1 MKKLKEKNIPRTTL
15 ENLIEEYLYTE
26 KEKTFFRE
34 KVFDDLTFEEIAEKH
49 FISVQ
54 RAKEIVYG
62 SRDKI
67 INAYE
72 MRTTTH

>member
-72 MRTTTH
+72 MRTITH